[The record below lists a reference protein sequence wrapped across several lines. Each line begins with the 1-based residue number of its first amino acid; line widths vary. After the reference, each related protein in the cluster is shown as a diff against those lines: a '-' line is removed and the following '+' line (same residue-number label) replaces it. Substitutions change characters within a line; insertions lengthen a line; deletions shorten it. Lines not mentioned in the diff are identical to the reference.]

1 MSINKN
7 ALRISRP
14 RIVELSRTSSDPGSV
29 GDFAVAQIEPG
40 LAQFLNLSDSDG
52 RRLGE
57 GFAVDW
63 IVPLSAAA
71 TAASAAS
78 SEHGGWTG
86 FSLSA
91 NWSRPIHSGETVL
104 GRSRI
109 ASVDPWRS
117 GRTSETVSY
126 ESFGKESGELLARG
140 TILYVTTSEKPA
152 RMISDESSDDA
163 RADAPIDQEPV
174 QEPEQEAAAEVEVS
188 DLFYLERPSLLNKTS
203 AQEGRLSV
211 GDSWYWRFPAG
222 LFRLLINPIA
232 GGQEPLGR
240 GFHPFGYV
248 SLGAALHAASEI
260 LGPEFRPASAEIRW
274 LRFVSGRS
282 DFHLHCEL
290 QTMTDQS
297 VTLSS
302 SFFEARTKAA
312 QVWLT
317 LSRTQS
323 TDRALI

>member
-1 MSINKN
+1 MSIDKHI
-7 ALRISRP
+7 LRISRP
-14 RIVELSRTSSDPGSV
+14 RIVELSRTGSEPGSV

-40 LAQFLNLSDSDG
+40 LAQFLNMRNSDG
-52 RRLGE
+52 RSLGE

-78 SEHGGWTG
+78 NEQGGWTG

-109 ASVDPWRS
+109 ESLDPWPS

-140 TILYVTTSEKPA
+140 TILYVSTSEKPV
-152 RMISDESSDDA
+152 RMISDEPPSD
-163 RADAPIDQEPV
+163 EPA
-174 QEPEQEAAAEVEVS
+174 QEAVEAGVS
-188 DLFYLERPSLLNKTS
+188 DLLYLESPSLLEKRS

-211 GDSWYWRFPAG
+211 GDSWYWKFPAG

-248 SLGAALHAASEI
+248 SLGATLHAASES
-260 LGPEFRPASAEIRW
+260 LGHEFRPLRAEIRW
-274 LRFVSGRS
+274 LRFVSGRK
-282 DFHLHCEL
+282 DFHLRLEL
-290 QTMTDQS
+290 QETTGQS
-297 VTLSS
+297 VTLKS
-302 SFFEARTKAA
+302 SFFEAKTEAA

-317 LSRTQS
+317 LLRTES